1 MSKSYEIH
9 VISNT
14 HWDREWLSNFQAT
27 RMMLVDFLDNLLEIL
42 EQEPAYRAFLLDS
55 QTVLL
60 EDYLEIRPE
69 ARDRLTRQITLG
81 QEP

>member
-42 EQEPAYRAFLLDS
+42 EQEPAVRRFMRLL
-55 QTVLL
+55 
-60 EDYLEIRPE
+60 
-69 ARDRLTRQITLG
+69 
-81 QEP
+81 